1 MENENVTQMKCADPA
16 KWQINCLDPVVLG
29 PTRHC
34 DAKLKIN
41 LASPYCR
48 FLTLLP
54 TLGTT
59 YS

>member
-1 MENENVTQMKCADPA
+1 MENENVTQMKCVDPA
-16 KWQINCLDPVVLG
+16 KWCLDPVVLG
-29 PTRHC
+29 QTRHS

>member
-1 MENENVTQMKCADPA
+1 MENENATRMKCVDPA
-16 KWQINCLDPVVLG
+16 KWQINCLGLVVLG
-29 PTRHC
+29 QTRHC
-34 DAKLKIN
+34 DAKQKIN

-48 FLTLLP
+48 FLTLRP